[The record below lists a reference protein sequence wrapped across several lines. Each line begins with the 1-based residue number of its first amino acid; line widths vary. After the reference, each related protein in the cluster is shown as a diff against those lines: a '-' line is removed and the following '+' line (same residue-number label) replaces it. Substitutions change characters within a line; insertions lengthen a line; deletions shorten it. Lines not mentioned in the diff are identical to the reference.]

1 MQVNEEYTPLPEET
15 LLPEETFVPE
25 ESTVPDESMA
35 PFINYDNISAAVA
48 SAMPTPETLD
58 ADLDSISMEGVLML
72 IIALVLGVILVR
84 SKT

>member
-1 MQVNEEYTPLPEET
+1 MQLNEEEFYDLEVLPIPGESSI
-15 LLPEETFVPE
+15 PE
-25 ESTVPDESMA
+25 ESPMPEESMV

-72 IIALVLGVILVR
+72 IIALILGVILVR

>member
-1 MQVNEEYTPLPEET
+1 MYLNEEEINELEES
-15 LLPEETFVPE
+15 PIPE
-25 ESTVPDESMA
+25 ESSIPEESPIPEESMA

-48 SAMPTPETLD
+48 SAVPTPETLD